1 MEERK
6 QTEETPEE
14 YKQRMKIFLRREF
27 LPVPAYQFFM
37 QYLETIATIGNHL
50 INILLH

>member
-6 QTEETPEE
+6 PEKSEETPEE
-14 YKQRMKIFLRREF
+14 YRQRMKIFLRREF

-37 QYLETIATIGNHL
+37 Q
-50 INILLH
+50 